1 MFEIFIFV
9 LFALVIAALIYG
21 IFKPAEKALSVID
34 NIAKEEVKSDP
45 IVSAPVVKKTAKA
58 KTPSKK
64 SKK

>member
-1 MFEIFIFV
+1 MFEILILV

-34 NIAKEEVKSDP
+34 DVVKEEVKSDP
-45 IVSAPVVKKTAKA
+45 IVSAPVVKKTVKA

>member
-21 IFKPAEKALSVID
+21 IFKPTEKALSVLD
-34 NIAKEEVKSDP
+34 NLTKQEVKSDP
-45 IVSAPVVKKTAKA
+45 VVSAPVVKKTAKA